1 MGNVTDGNDLVAF
14 DVCLCVWFVLKGV
27 RLPVYFIF
35 PVKSN
40 L

>member
-1 MGNVTDGNDLVAF
+1 MGNITVGNDLVAF
-14 DVCLCVWFVLKGV
+14 DVCLCVWFVLKAV
-27 RLPVYFIF
+27 TLPVHVIF